1 MKIFKS
7 YLIEP
12 QCYNPQSEIE
22 LSKPFRLLIPDSAT
36 LKNLS
41 MALLGFV
48 SPFPATG
55 ILLMEIA
62 HEFSW
67 LCYYRLIPMS
77 AGKDGKF
84 FGTQNSIKKM
94 SFPVPHN
101 LIELVYCAW
110 KFNAKEIRE

>member
-1 MKIFKS
+1 MKITKQRVQGLNKKKWKPKLELMKIFKS

-62 HEFSW
+62 HEFS
-67 LCYYRLIPMS
+67 
-77 AGKDGKF
+77 
-84 FGTQNSIKKM
+84 
-94 SFPVPHN
+94 
-101 LIELVYCAW
+101 
-110 KFNAKEIRE
+110 